1 MLTKNQAEDILLTLR
16 RLPTDKVVEVQD
28 FIRFLTERYAHTTPV
43 DDSDAWSE
51 EDLRD
56 LTAAALE
63 RADQS
68 VASLA
73 MTSADERAILGQ

>member
-1 MLTKNQAEDILLTLR
+1 MLTKNQAEEILLTLR

-63 RADQS
+63 YADQS
-68 VASLA
+68 VSP
-73 MTSADERAILGQ
+73 TADAPRSSQAVW